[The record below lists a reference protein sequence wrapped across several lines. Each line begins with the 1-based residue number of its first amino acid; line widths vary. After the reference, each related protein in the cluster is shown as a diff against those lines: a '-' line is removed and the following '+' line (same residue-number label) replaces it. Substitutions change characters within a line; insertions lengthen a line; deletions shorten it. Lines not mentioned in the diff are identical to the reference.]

1 MTSRQLDVVNRSDA
15 PGPQVRHPGDGWELA
30 LPLEVSAG
38 TKRVIVA
45 LADAILPPE
54 PRTDTIVTDV
64 VDNFLVM
71 MRYLP
76 KASRLGFLA
85 GMHLLN
91 FSPLWRLRD
100 VRPLTAL
107 PTERARSVLRGIM
120 ASSFLPIRL
129 LMLGPQALLL
139 SGFFDDDSVHPH
151 LDYDPKP
158 FARDRILLRQRLL
171 RGETPQPDDSINPP
185 KDTRPRP

>member
-1 MTSRQLDVVNRSDA
+1 MTARQLDVVKRSDA
-15 PGPQVRHPGDGWELA
+15 PGPQARHPTDGWDLA
-30 LPLEVSAG
+30 IPLDVGAG

-45 LADAILPPE
+45 LADAIIPPE
-54 PRTDTIVTDV
+54 PRTDTILADV
-64 VDNFLVM
+64 VENFLVM

-76 KASRLGFLA
+76 KASRFAFLL
-85 GMHLLN
+85 GMHVLN

-107 PTERARSVLRGIM
+107 PPERARSVLRGIM
-120 ASSFLPIRL
+120 ASRFLPIRL
-129 LMLGPQALLL
+129 LMIGPQALLL

-171 RGETPQPDDSINPP
+171 RGEAPKPEDSITLP
-185 KDTRPRP
+185 KGARARP